1 MLAQLW
7 LRHPNSVNLGYHIE
21 LMVEMLKEYDID
33 AMLYGFFSF
42 DRWLGS
48 YQSMTLK
55 EIEEQTGVR
64 HFYIEGDFWED
75 RNYKKTDRKGRIES
89 IAYFLKS
96 NKLFTDANYSD

>member
-1 MLAQLW
+1 
-7 LRHPNSVNLGYHIE
+7 
-21 LMVEMLKEYDID
+21 
-33 AMLYGFFSF
+33 
-42 DRWLGS
+42 
-48 YQSMTLK
+48 MTLK